1 MLKTNPFFRFDWIF
15 IVIDIL
21 EQDLPIE
28 TGNFYSVFSDF
39 LFFLVLKDF
48 CRFFD

>member
-39 LFFLVLKDF
+39 SDF
-48 CRFFD
+48 SHSEGFWPIFD